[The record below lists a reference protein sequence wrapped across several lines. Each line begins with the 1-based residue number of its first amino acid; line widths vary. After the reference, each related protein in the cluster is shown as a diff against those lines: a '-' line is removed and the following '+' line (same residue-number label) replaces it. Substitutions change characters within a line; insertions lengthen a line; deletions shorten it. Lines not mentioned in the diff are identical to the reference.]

1 MSLDDPDLSRL
12 IRQHAT
18 RHGASDDLRAG
29 IRTQVALADAGR
41 GAPAGRWRW
50 GEFGWRT
57 ASLGFGFGLMVA
69 LLVVPVTRQFEL
81 GASLE
86 SELVS
91 DHVRALQIG
100 PLTQVA
106 STDRHTVKP
115 WFQGR
120 LDYAPPVYDL
130 ADDGFPLTGGRIEH
144 VNGGAVA
151 ALAYSHKRHVVDL
164 FVWPSDTKAG
174 PARTVRKGFNVVHW
188 SDGTMQFWV
197 VSDADHAEL
206 DRFTQA
212 WQERAAAR

>member
-120 LDYAPPVYDL
+120 LDFAVPVVDL
-130 ADDGFPLTGGRIEH
+130 AAQGVPLEGGRLDH
-144 VNGGAVA
+144 LGGRPVA
-151 ALAYSHKRHVVDL
+151 ALVYRLRQHAVNL
-164 FVWPSDTKAG
+164 FLWPAPG
-174 PARTVRKGFNVVHW
+174 AQPPRIEQARGLSAVSWVSGGFEQW
-188 SDGTMQFWV
+188 L
-197 VSDADHAEL
+197 VSDAAEPEL
-206 DRFTQA
+206 LHIAGLLGAEPVTR
-212 WQERAAAR
+212 